1 MYNDPHDTQAQHNA
15 DVDAMAFMDD
25 TAATFASTGPAL
37 SPLRDTTPFISANDG
52 TQVEY
57 PTAAATVAAIS
68 ATRAATDPRQ
78 LLIARARQAGTIY
91 TTAERRAYLAEVSI
105 HDYTGDN
112 DNVIEGAF
120 TGQLRNLVASL
131 ADALEREINRNA

>member
-1 MYNDPHDTQAQHNA
+1 MYNDPHDTQAQHDA

-37 SPLRDTTPFISANDG
+37 SPLRDNAPVTP
-52 TQVEY
+52 
-57 PTAAATVAAIS
+57 AAA
-68 ATRAATDPRQ
+68 DPRQ
-78 LLIARARQAGTIY
+78 LLIARARQTATIY

-112 DNVIEGAF
+112 DYVIEGAF

>member
-1 MYNDPHDTQAQHNA
+1 MHADPHDTQAQHDA

-25 TAATFASTGPAL
+25 TAATFTSTGPAL
-37 SPLRDTTPFISANDG
+37 SPLRDNA
-52 TQVEY
+52 
-57 PTAAATVAAIS
+57 PT
-68 ATRAATDPRQ
+68 ATDPRQ
-78 LLIARARQAGTIY
+78 LLIARARQTATTY

-105 HDYTGDN
+105 HDYTDDN

-120 TGQLRNLVASL
+120 TGHLRNLVASL